1 MIFNTNKN
9 TQCNKKSESLSYYTY
24 TSERKYSDSTKTLHD
39 NFCKNIKNTSA
50 LLEPIITLD
59 NTNNNRKTSKKSS
72 NKNNFYR
79 SKKQS
84 PRMNRKGISKNNF
97 KEKMVN

>member
-39 NFCKNIKNTSA
+39 NFCKNIKNT
-50 LLEPIITLD
+50 
-59 NTNNNRKTSKKSS
+59 
-72 NKNNFYR
+72 
-79 SKKQS
+79 
-84 PRMNRKGISKNNF
+84 
-97 KEKMVN
+97 

>member
-9 TQCNKKSESLSYYTY
+9 TQCNKKNESLSYYTY

-39 NFCKNIKNTSA
+39 NFCKNIKNTST
-50 LLEPIITLD
+50 LLEPIITID
-59 NTNNNRKTSKKSS
+59 NTNHNKKSS
-72 NKNNFYR
+72 KKNDFYR

-84 PRMNRKGISKNNF
+84 PRMNIKGISRNNF

>member
-9 TQCNKKSESLSYYTY
+9 TQCNKKNESLSYYMY

-39 NFCKNIKNTSA
+39 NFCKNIKNTSI
-50 LLEPIITLD
+50 LLAPKTSLD
-59 NTNNNRKTSKKSS
+59 KTNYKGYNTKTSSNNNS
-72 NKNNFYR
+72 YR
-79 SKKQS
+79 SRKQS
-84 PRMNRKGISKNNF
+84 PRISKKGISINKF